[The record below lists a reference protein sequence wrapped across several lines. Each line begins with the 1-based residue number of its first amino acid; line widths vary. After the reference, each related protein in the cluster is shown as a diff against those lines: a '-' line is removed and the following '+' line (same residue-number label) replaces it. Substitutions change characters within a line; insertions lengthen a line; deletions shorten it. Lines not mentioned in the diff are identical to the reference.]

1 MNKYILMNKNI
12 ALAQIILSDDGKIY
26 DLLEIYNIKAF
37 PVGIICNDIKMS
49 NKDIQNNLA
58 EWWQG
63 RAIPASRQ
71 GLFSV
76 LQEFDIERSSILAM
90 KCFGLSLSDQYW
102 IKPINS
108 KLTWDKINFFNNK
121 FSNDI
126 GEAFFNPNFV
136 KESNEIDF
144 ITPDNTSDGWLRKK
158 WIIKNEKRC
167 LIKSGSDPYR
177 QEPFNEVIASLI
189 MKNLN
194 VYPYVKYDF
203 FVDEGQGICSI
214 CDNFITEN
222 TELVSGYALAKT
234 YIRDKNT
241 SIYNHYLDI
250 ADKNNISNI
259 KDFFDSMIVLDYIIA
274 NTDRHH
280 NNFGFIRDV
289 NTLEYLSPAPIFDSG
304 TSLWH
309 KYSVLSN
316 KIGTPVIAQPF
327 YNTHE
332 MQLSLIKNWDRFDFS
347 KLRNITEEIYD
358 ILNKNPLI
366 DKKRNNI
373 ICAALKERIQSIKL
387 YQERMVNKYS
397 IPLQSDDTDILTK
410 FKQLK
415 FNLQP
420 VYFYYK
426 NKFVPNNKIKYN
438 PSIDK
443 KILKQ
448 ALIDGFS
455 REQVKKI
462 LINSPNIKS
471 EQMIDFM
478 YRSFSHDKDLK
489 NIILERTIHL

>member
-76 LQEFDIERSSILAM
+76 LQEFNIERSSILAM

-108 KLTWDKINFFNNK
+108 KLTWDKINFFNNR

-136 KESNEIDF
+136 N
-144 ITPDNTSDGWLRKK
+144 
-158 WIIKNEKRC
+158 
-167 LIKSGSDPYR
+167 
-177 QEPFNEVIASLI
+177 
-189 MKNLN
+189 
-194 VYPYVKYDF
+194 PYVKYDF

-332 MQLSLIKNWDRFDFS
+332 MQLSLVKNGDRFDFS

>member
-76 LQEFDIERSSILAM
+76 LQEFNIERSSILAM

-108 KLTWDKINFFNNK
+108 KLTWDKINFFNNR

-136 KESNEIDF
+136 N
-144 ITPDNTSDGWLRKK
+144 
-158 WIIKNEKRC
+158 
-167 LIKSGSDPYR
+167 
-177 QEPFNEVIASLI
+177 
-189 MKNLN
+189 
-194 VYPYVKYDF
+194 
-203 FVDEGQGICSI
+203 
-214 CDNFITEN
+214 
-222 TELVSGYALAKT
+222 
-234 YIRDKNT
+234 
-241 SIYNHYLDI
+241 LDI

-332 MQLSLIKNWDRFDFS
+332 MQLSLVKNWDRFDFS

>member
-1 MNKYILMNKNI
+1 
-12 ALAQIILSDDGKIY
+12 
-26 DLLEIYNIKAF
+26 
-37 PVGIICNDIKMS
+37 
-49 NKDIQNNLA
+49 
-58 EWWQG
+58 
-63 RAIPASRQ
+63 
-71 GLFSV
+71 
-76 LQEFDIERSSILAM
+76 
-90 KCFGLSLSDQYW
+90 
-102 IKPINS
+102 
-108 KLTWDKINFFNNK
+108 
-121 FSNDI
+121 
-126 GEAFFNPNFV
+126 
-136 KESNEIDF
+136 
-144 ITPDNTSDGWLRKK
+144 
-158 WIIKNEKRC
+158 
-167 LIKSGSDPYR
+167 
-177 QEPFNEVIASLI
+177 

-259 KDFFDSMIVLDYIIA
+259 KDFFDSMIVLDYIIV

-332 MQLSLIKNWDRFDFS
+332 MQLSLVKNWDRFDFS
-347 KLRNITEEIYD
+347 KLRNITEETYD

-397 IPLQSDDTDILTK
+397 IPLLMS
-410 FKQLK
+410 
-415 FNLQP
+415 
-420 VYFYYK
+420 
-426 NKFVPNNKIKYN
+426 
-438 PSIDK
+438 
-443 KILKQ
+443 
-448 ALIDGFS
+448 
-455 REQVKKI
+455 
-462 LINSPNIKS
+462 
-471 EQMIDFM
+471 
-478 YRSFSHDKDLK
+478 
-489 NIILERTIHL
+489 